1 MGGVGFRLPTLRGLL
16 FAITLAGTSYAWLRW
31 STGSIG
37 TVSTMHA
44 AFNESMQ
51 RWSAATVATS
61 PAALAYTTTETGLVT
76 MLLMII
82 LAGYLLTRQ
91 AAVFRA
97 GAQESRALF
106 VPRVAGDHAGF
117 VGEHP

>member
-1 MGGVGFRLPTLRGLL
+1 
-16 FAITLAGTSYAWLRW
+16 
-31 STGSIG
+31 
-37 TVSTMHA
+37 
-44 AFNESMQ
+44 
-51 RWSAATVATS
+51 
-61 PAALAYTTTETGLVT
+61 

-97 GAQESRALF
+97 GAQEPRALF

>member
-1 MGGVGFRLPTLRGLL
+1 
-16 FAITLAGTSYAWLRW
+16 
-31 STGSIG
+31 
-37 TVSTMHA
+37 
-44 AFNESMQ
+44 
-51 RWSAATVATS
+51 
-61 PAALAYTTTETGLVT
+61 

-82 LAGYLLTRQ
+82 LAGYLLLTRQ
-91 AAVFRA
+91 AAAFRA